1 MSKIKYKLETI
12 PVWDALEKNDECFLC
27 SLMKESE
34 KHSIDF
40 YLGSSVMNPET
51 RVEINENGFCH
62 HHFQMLSDA
71 NKAQGLALICDTYL
85 SQSCEKLKKSF
96 DSLLKINSGRKAN
109 IAVKQFSIDLGK
121 REKGCLVCTQMQK
134 RLDRYIYTIIY
145 MANGEKEFREALSE
159 SKGFCL
165 HHFNEIINKANDVLG
180 LKDGSDFIKYLT
192 EIELKNLDR
201 IAEDVLWLTQKYKSE
216 NKDKPFNGCE
226 DAHKR
231 TVSKMV
237 GNFRVIDPIKKQSK
251 SRKK

>member
-27 SLMKESE
+27 SLMKEAE
-34 KHSIDF
+34 QHSVDF

-51 RVEINENGFCH
+51 RVMVNKHGFCYN
-62 HHFQMLSDA
+62 HFQMLSKA

-85 SQSCEKLKKSF
+85 SQSREILKKSF
-96 DSLLKINSGRKAN
+96 DSLLCIKPGRKSN
-109 IAVKQFSIDLGK
+109 NAVKQFSLDLKK
-121 REKGCLVCTQMQK
+121 REEGCLICSQMQK

-145 MANGEKEFREALSE
+145 MTNNDPDFRKALGE

-165 HHFNEIINKANDVLG
+165 HHFNELINKANDILG
-180 LKDGSDFIKYLT
+180 YKDGASFIKYIS
-192 EIELKNLDR
+192 EIELNNLDR

-216 NKDKPFNGCE
+216 NKDKSFKGCE

-231 TVSKMV
+231 TVCKMV
-237 GNFRVIDPIKKQSK
+237 GNYRINDPIKEKILK
-251 SRKK
+251 

>member
-1 MSKIKYKLETI
+1 MGKIKYKLETI

-27 SLMKESE
+27 SLMKEAE
-34 KHSIDF
+34 KHSVDF

-51 RVEINENGFCH
+51 RVMVNEHGFCH

-85 SQSCEKLKKSF
+85 SQSLVKFKKSF
-96 DSLLKINSGRKAN
+96 DLLLNAKPGRKAN
-109 IAVKQFSIDLGK
+109 NAVKQFSNDLEK
-121 REKGCLVCTQMQK
+121 RESGCLICSQMQK

-145 MANGEKEFREALSE
+145 MAHNEKDFRKALAE
-159 SKGFCL
+159 GKGFCL
-165 HHFNEIINKANDVLG
+165 HHFNELINKSNDVLG
-180 LKDGSDFIKYLT
+180 AKDGADFIKYIT
-192 EIELKNLDR
+192 EIELNNLDR
-201 IAEDVLWLTQKYKSE
+201 ISKDVLWLTQKYKSE

-237 GNFRVIDPIKKQSK
+237 GDYRIKDPIKKH
-251 SRKK
+251 

>member
-34 KHSIDF
+34 KHSVDF

-51 RVEINENGFCH
+51 RVMVNEHGFCH

-85 SQSCEKLKKSF
+85 SQSRDKLKNAF
-96 DSLLKINSGRKAN
+96 DDLLNAKPGRKTN
-109 IAVKQFSIDLGK
+109 NSIKRFSQDLIM
-121 REKGCLVCTQMQK
+121 REKGCLICTQMQK

-145 MANGEKEFREALSE
+145 MAHNEDDFRNALAN

-165 HHFNEIINKANDVLG
+165 HHFNEIINKAIDVLG
-180 LKDGSDFIKYLT
+180 QKDGANFIKYIT
-192 EIELKNLDR
+192 EIEIRNLDR

-231 TVSKMV
+231 TVNKMV
-237 GNFRVIDPIKKQSK
+237 GKHRINDPLNKKL
-251 SRKK
+251 